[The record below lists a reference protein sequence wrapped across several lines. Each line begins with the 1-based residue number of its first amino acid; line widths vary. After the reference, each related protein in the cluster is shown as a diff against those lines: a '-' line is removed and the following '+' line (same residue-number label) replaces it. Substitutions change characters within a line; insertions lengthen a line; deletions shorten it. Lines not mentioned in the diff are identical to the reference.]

1 MDIQGLPQRKK
12 RERSRGRKKKNTES
26 DETKAEKPSSSNLF
40 EDNVKVSESKDSK
53 IDIPPEPEKK
63 YEYLDHIA
71 DIKFHSWG
79 KDLKEALEQMVICM
93 FSYMTELDEV
103 EIDDE
108 VLSTVNVK
116 GHDEESMVF
125 SLLDEFLYN
134 FSVEEVV
141 CKRCRVKKIDVKNW
155 SIEAIGFGEKFSL
168 AKHPQGTE
176 IKAITKHDM
185 KIVRKE
191 SSIHVYVVV
200 DI

>member
-1 MDIQGLPQRKK
+1 
-12 RERSRGRKKKNTES
+12 
-26 DETKAEKPSSSNLF
+26 
-40 EDNVKVSESKDSK
+40 
-53 IDIPPEPEKK
+53 
-63 YEYLDHIA
+63 
-71 DIKFHSWG
+71 
-79 KDLKEALEQMVICM
+79 MVICM

>member
-1 MDIQGLPQRKK
+1 MEIQGLPQRKK
-12 RERSRGRKKKNTES
+12 RERSRGRKKNNAES
-26 DETKAEKPSSSNLF
+26 DEIKAGKPSSSA
-40 EDNVKVSESKDSK
+40 EDDVKQTGSKDSK
-53 IDIPPEPEKK
+53 IDIPAEPEKK

-79 KDLKEALEQMVICM
+79 NDLKEALEQMVVCM

-103 EIDDE
+103 EIDDGI
-108 VLSTVNVK
+108 VSTVNVK

-134 FSVEEVV
+134 FSVEEIV
-141 CKRCRVKKIDVKNW
+141 CKRCRVKKIDFKDW

-185 KIVRKE
+185 KIVRNG
-191 SSIHVYVVV
+191 SSVHVYVVV